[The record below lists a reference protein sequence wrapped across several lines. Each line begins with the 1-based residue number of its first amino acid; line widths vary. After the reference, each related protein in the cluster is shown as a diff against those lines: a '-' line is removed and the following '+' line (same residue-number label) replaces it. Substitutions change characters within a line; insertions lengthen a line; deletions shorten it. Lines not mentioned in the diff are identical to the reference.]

1 VSPRAAR
8 LAGHVALVLAGAFA
22 VALLASA
29 PTDPEFGYDLDAY
42 LGAADRLVAGEPL
55 YPAVDPDGIT
65 PGPAVAYFYP
75 PLVAAAFVPL
85 AALPPETAHLAWF
98 GVLIALAAAIGIAL
112 VRSLPA
118 DRRDLAAAAYLAYL
132 PLLSELRF
140 GNVNLVTLALCLLAF
155 HRRDRPA
162 VAGALLAAA
171 IGLKLLPLALVVFL
185 LVAGRWRI
193 AAWAGAIALAAVAAS
208 WPWLGGAWLDYV
220 GVLGA
225 IGTGPPAAGSNIV
238 PDLLAEPPLRYLL
251 PAVALGF
258 AAMAGWTARRHPS
271 AEAPAFRTALA
282 AAPLLATT
290 VWYPYLV
297 LALPA
302 IITRGDDGTRPGAAT
317 RAAGWLAIEARLAPL
332 PLLGLAVVVARGI
345 LGLRAQLP
353 EGRE

>member
-1 VSPRAAR
+1 MSPRAAR

-29 PTDPEFGYDLDAY
+29 PADAEFGYDLDAY

-55 YPAVDPDGIT
+55 YPAAAEDGIT
-65 PGPAVAYFYP
+65 PGPAGAFFYP

-98 GVLIALAAAIGIAL
+98 GVLILLAAVIGIAL

-140 GNVNLVTLALCLLAF
+140 GNVNLVTLALCLLAW
-155 HRRDRPA
+155 RNRDRAPL
-162 VAGALLAAA
+162 AGAFLAAA
-171 IGLKLLPLALVVFL
+171 IGLKLLPVALVVFL
-185 LVAGRWRI
+185 LAAGRWRI

-208 WPWLGGAWLDYV
+208 WPWLGGTWLDYI
-220 GVLGA
+220 GVVGA
-225 IGTGPPAAGSNIV
+225 IGTGAPASGSNIV
-238 PDLLAEPPLRYLL
+238 IDLFADPPLRYLL
-251 PAVALGF
+251 PAVALGV
-258 AAMAGWTARRHPS
+258 AATAGWAARRRPS

-302 IITRGDDGTRPGAAT
+302 ILARGGGDTRTASAT
-317 RAAGWLAIEARLAPL
+317 RTAGWLAIESRLSPL
-332 PLLGLAVVVARGI
+332 PLLGLTAVVARGI
-345 LGLRAQLP
+345 LGLRDESE
-353 EGRE
+353 EGHE

>member
-1 VSPRAAR
+1 V
-8 LAGHVALVLAGAFA
+8 GHVALVLAGAFA

-29 PTDPEFGYDLDAY
+29 PADAEFGNDLDAY

-65 PGPAVAYFYP
+65 PGPAGAYFYP

-85 AALPPETAHLAWF
+85 AALPPETAHLIWF
-98 GVLIALAAAIGIAL
+98 GVLILLAAVIGIAL
-112 VRSLPA
+112 VRPLPP

-140 GNVNLVTLALCLLAF
+140 GNVNLVTLALCLLAW

-162 VAGALLAAA
+162 IAGALLAAA
-171 IGLKLLPLALVVFL
+171 VGLKLLPLALVVFL
-185 LVAGRWRI
+185 VAGGRWRI

-225 IGTGPPAAGSNIV
+225 IGTGAPAAGSNIV
-238 PDLLAEPPLRYLL
+238 TDLLADPPLRYLL
-251 PAVALGF
+251 PAVALGVAALAGF
-258 AAMAGWTARRHPS
+258 AARRRPS
-271 AEAPAFRTALA
+271 AETPAFRTALA

-302 IITRGDDGTRPGAAT
+302 ILARADGETRSGAAA

-332 PLLGLAVVVARGI
+332 PLLGLAAVAARGI
-345 LGLRAQLP
+345 LGLRAEPP
-353 EGRE
+353 EGPG